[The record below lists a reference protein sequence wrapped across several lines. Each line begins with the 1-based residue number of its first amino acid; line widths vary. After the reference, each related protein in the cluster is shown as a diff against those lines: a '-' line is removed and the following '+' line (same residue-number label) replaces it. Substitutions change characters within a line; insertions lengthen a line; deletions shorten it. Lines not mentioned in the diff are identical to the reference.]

1 MYYEVYEMKEEFL
14 KLPAVLQKQI
24 LIRLCL
30 GISAFFAFFAVLI
43 CSRNIGFSLPCLI
56 ISIILLINGILLLN
70 TCINGNYIRI
80 DGICQSIVKS
90 RLHRKIKEVRLSAND
105 KMIPVPVYKPIRNLK
120 EGTAITL
127 YLSSNTAVYNRAD
140 GYVIYNYYAMENNI
154 CK

>member
-1 MYYEVYEMKEEFL
+1 MKERFL

-43 CSRNIGFSLPCLI
+43 CSGNIEFSLPCLI
-56 ISIILLINGILLLN
+56 VSAILLINGILLLN
-70 TCINGNYIRI
+70 NCINGSYIRI
-80 DGICQSIVKS
+80 DGICMSAVKS
-90 RLHRKIKEVRLSAND
+90 NWHRKIKEICISAND
-105 KMIPVPVYKPIRNLK
+105 KMITVPVYKPIRNLK
-120 EGTAITL
+120 EGTEITL
-127 YLSSNTAVYNRAD
+127 YLSPNTAVYNRAD